1 MHRAA
6 RAPRFGP
13 NTSDGISAAKTAFP
27 CLRFHDFFNCLFIQH
42 MNLNRA
48 RDQSVTI
55 RPSWDDLAVARN
67 TGVSRCGGQHC
78 RVSTQPTC
86 ALAFLVGDRGC
97 GLGSHRSGAMCRKCG
112 SPPLLGPASKA
123 RCSRAIYA
131 TEKRRHGTSTTR
143 PSTAPPNT
151 HFR

>member
-42 MNLNRA
+42 MNLNRTC
-48 RDQSVTI
+48 DQSVTI

-67 TGVSRCGGQHC
+67 TGVSRC
-78 RVSTQPTC
+78 
-86 ALAFLVGDRGC
+86 L
-97 GLGSHRSGAMCRKCG
+97 
-112 SPPLLGPASKA
+112 
-123 RCSRAIYA
+123 
-131 TEKRRHGTSTTR
+131 
-143 PSTAPPNT
+143 PPNMACEWYRFCSLAQHMPT
-151 HFR
+151 AS